1 MKVAAVA
8 LLLVSVVALVSATTY
23 YKETFDGRFA
33 FVVGHMYFM
42 CHHCM
47 HHPLAVPMFLH
58 TLYFLSLCLFR
69 IAGKWQSRW
78 VKSTA
83 KGADNGK
90 VDVTAGKYFS
100 DQDKEK
106 GMCLLTPSHHPTI
119 PYNDDCSIPLGT
131 SQNTYALPLLT
142 HHPLCTIVVLA
153 SLSLSLSQVCAP
165 PPTTASTNTLALSPS
180 SPTVT
185 RS

>member
-58 TLYFLSLCLFR
+58 TLYFLSL
-69 IAGKWQSRW
+69 
-78 VKSTA
+78 
-83 KGADNGK
+83 
-90 VDVTAGKYFS
+90 
-100 DQDKEK
+100 
-106 GMCLLTPSHHPTI
+106 
-119 PYNDDCSIPLGT
+119 
-131 SQNTYALPLLT
+131 
-142 HHPLCTIVVLA
+142 
-153 SLSLSLSQVCAP
+153 SLSLSVSFVLQVNGNPAG
-165 PPTTASTNTLALSPS
+165 S
-180 SPTVT
+180 SPLPKVLITA
-185 RS
+185 RSM